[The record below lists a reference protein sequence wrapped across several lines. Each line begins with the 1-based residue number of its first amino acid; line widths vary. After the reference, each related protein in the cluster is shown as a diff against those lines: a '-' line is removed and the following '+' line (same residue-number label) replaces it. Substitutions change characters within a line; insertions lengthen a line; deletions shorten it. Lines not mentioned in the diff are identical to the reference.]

1 MGTPEQDLREQL
13 VAVARRMNASGINQG
28 TSGNLSARIPGGLL
42 ITPSSLP
49 YDRMQ
54 PADLVAI
61 DLEGRPLGGAHAAEA
76 VPGGGPGRPSS
87 EWRLH
92 ADILASRPELQA
104 VLHCHSIHATA
115 LACHGRAIPPF
126 HYMTAVA
133 GGDDIRCAPYATFG
147 TAELSA
153 LAVQALEGRL
163 ACLLA
168 QHGQVTVGSSL
179 DQALRIAIEVETLAR
194 MYLQALQLGEPPLLS
209 AEQMA
214 AVHHQ
219 FRTLL
224 YGAAPEAA
232 APEAPAAG

>member
-1 MGTPEQDLREQL
+1 MAEQRLREQL

-28 TSGNLSARIPGGLL
+28 TSGNLSARIPGGML

-49 YDRMQ
+49 YDQMQ
-54 PADLVAI
+54 PEDLVAL
-61 DLEGRPLGGAHAAEA
+61 DLAGQPLPGAAGSAGR
-76 VPGGGPGRPSS
+76 RPSS

-92 ADILASRPELQA
+92 ADILASRPEVQA

-115 LACHGRAIPPF
+115 LACHGRPIPPF

-133 GGDDIRCAPYATFG
+133 GGDDIRCAAYATFG
-147 TAELSA
+147 TAELSQ

-168 QHGQVTVGSSL
+168 QHGQVALGSSL
-179 DQALRIAIEVETLAR
+179 DQALRIAIEVETLAH
-194 MYLQALQLGEPPLLS
+194 MYLQALQLGEPPRLS
-209 AEQMA
+209 PEQMA

-224 YGAAPEAA
+224 YGAVP
-232 APEAPAAG
+232 PPAAG

>member
-1 MGTPEQDLREQL
+1 MTEQELREQL
-13 VAVARRMNASGINQG
+13 VTVARRMQASGINQG
-28 TSGNLSARIPGGLL
+28 TSGNLSARIPGGML

-49 YDRMQ
+49 YNQMQ
-54 PADLVAI
+54 PEDLVAL
-61 DLEGRPLGGAHAAEA
+61 DLAGEPLAAAPAAHAR
-76 VPGGGPGRPSS
+76 RPSS

-92 ADILASRPELQA
+92 ADILASRPEIEA

-115 LACHGRAIPPF
+115 LACHGRDIPPF

-133 GGDDIRCAPYATFG
+133 GGNRIHCAPYATFG
-147 TAELSA
+147 TAELSQ
-153 LAVQALEGRL
+153 LAVAALGDRL

-168 QHGQVTVGSSL
+168 QHGQVALGRSL
-179 DQALRIAIEVETLAR
+179 EQALRIAIEVETLAQ

-209 AEQMA
+209 EEQMA

-224 YGAAPEAA
+224 YGAPPAP
-232 APEAPAAG
+232 PAG